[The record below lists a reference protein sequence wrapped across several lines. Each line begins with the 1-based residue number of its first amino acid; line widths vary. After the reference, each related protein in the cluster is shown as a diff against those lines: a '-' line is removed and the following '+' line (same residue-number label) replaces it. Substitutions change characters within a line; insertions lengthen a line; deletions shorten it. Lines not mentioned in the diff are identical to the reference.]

1 MGTHPIFESDFDCL
15 TEREK
20 KRDRMSQIGDRHL
33 LQKRIPRSARYDR
46 VQAKTD
52 TGASMS
58 KHLARVNEIQSNYRI
73 QKGELFKR
81 IRISTFAQLVLQ
93 VDQVNKMTIGAEDD
107 DDAPVVTPRDRQHAT
122 FLDVINGTGELKLKD
137 EQKEQAAP
145 PPPVPEL
152 LFQPYEQKPYLLVD
166 VRDRTEYEQCHII
179 TALSYP
185 ASNFS
190 RTMNPFSPEMYQFR
204 NVDGKIIILYDIDG
218 FIATECAHKMAQ
230 RGFENVFVLS
240 GGMRLIAQ
248 KLSKGLT
255 TGSFP
260 VECFMSL
267 DRKKQVKHFDKSHV
281 YPADRR
287 QRFSDEGLAHLS
299 MNLDALLTQPSDAGS
314 RVTRSKVARST
325 TSTSSR
331 PWK

>member
-1 MGTHPIFESDFDCL
+1 
-15 TEREK
+15 
-20 KRDRMSQIGDRHL
+20 MSQIGDRHL
-33 LQKRIPRSARYDR
+33 LQKRIPKSARYER

-93 VDQVNKMTIGAEDD
+93 VDQVNKMTIGADEDD
-107 DDAPVVTPRDRQHAT
+107 DNTEPVVTSRNHQHAT
-122 FLDVINGTGELKLKD
+122 FLDVINGTGELNLKD

-166 VRDRTEYEQCHII
+166 VRDQSEYDQCHII

-204 NVDGKIIILYDIDG
+204 NVDGKIIILYDVDE
-218 FIATECAHKMAQ
+218 FVATECAHKMAQ

-240 GGMRLIAQ
+240 GGLRLIAQ
-248 KLSKGLT
+248 KLSSGLT

-267 DRKKQVKHFDKSHV
+267 DRKKQIKKFDKTHV
-281 YPADRR
+281 YPADAR
-287 QRFSDEGLAHLS
+287 QRFSDEDLMHLS
-299 MNLDALLTQPSDAGS
+299 MNLDTLLTQPSDAGS

-325 TSTSSR
+325 VSTSSR